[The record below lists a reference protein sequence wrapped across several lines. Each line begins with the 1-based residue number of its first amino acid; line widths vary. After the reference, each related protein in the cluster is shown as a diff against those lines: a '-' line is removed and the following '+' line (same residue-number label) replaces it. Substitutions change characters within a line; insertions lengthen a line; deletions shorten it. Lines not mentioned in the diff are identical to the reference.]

1 MDLRVKVEPRP
12 QVDQE
17 IATEPSDR
25 EEVEVAGEL
34 AEVEVGMVAVVVI
47 LIALVE
53 DRPTLETS

>member
-17 IATEPSDR
+17 ITTEPSDR

-34 AEVEVGMVAVVVI
+34 AEVEVGMVAVVVF